1 MAKQHELETADAEEL
16 CRQLLIMTNEL
27 DGDQEA
33 AVHFM
38 TWKRREQI
46 MKIME
51 ERYGS
56 HADLRRINFGVF
68 H

>member
-1 MAKQHELETADAEEL
+1 MAHELETADAEEL
-16 CRQLLIMTNEL
+16 CRQLLMLTNEL
-27 DGDQEA
+27 EDDQEA
-33 AVHFM
+33 SVHFM

-51 ERYGS
+51 ERYGP
-56 HADLRRINFGVF
+56 HADLRRISFGIL

>member
-1 MAKQHELETADAEEL
+1 MAQHKLETTDAEEL
-16 CRQLLIMTNEL
+16 CRQLLMLANEL
-27 DGDQEA
+27 DSDQQA
-33 AVHFM
+33 SVRFM

-51 ERYGS
+51 ERYGP
-56 HADLRRINFGVF
+56 HADLRRISFGIF